1 MEDFIKFKINI
12 KVEDGKKVFGKFP
25 NGWQNLK
32 KSRYNNEPNFAV
44 LTGSTNGITVIDL
57 DAKDPEFRALKWFV
71 DNFGPIEEQN
81 TLISKSIRGGYHVY
95 FKYTPL
101 IKGKNIEEM
110 NIDIKTD
117 GGCAF
122 EGLGYMIINTAQP
135 RTLSESEIKII
146 QSLYHTE
153 VRKKKDLLELKQ
165 VSKMF
170 DMNPA
175 TKWLIE
181 SKENGGRK
189 LTPDDYKCLITKDKK
204 HSDTGHSCIYLNVD
218 GTANKVCF
226 SCGSINVQKNELKVL
241 MKCLKIV
248 LSTEENSVFQTLTED
263 LLEITKSGKYKRD
276 KQGIVYKQVKPYAY
290 TRYKEP
296 LDFLNEIFL
305 DDKTFM
311 SHVNNMDNMVK
322 FMKQTNSSDFLF
334 IEYEYTT
341 DTPLMDSIL
350 DYQFNPETRDFIY
363 ACLGRLFGIR
373 DTLGFMLYLLGEPG
387 CGKSLIIDIICEC
400 FDDVGAI
407 GSTFEEKF
415 GLSFLYNK
423 DIVVCDDLPKNIS
436 KLFPQ
441 QTFQTIITCGKVPI
455 SVKGG
460 DGFTIDWTVPLLWAG
475 NWFPDYIDKG
485 QISRRMLVAN
495 FEKHVSRPD
504 PTLKQRIV
512 STELPA
518 IIYKSLLA
526 YKKLLDN
533 IGKKDIWGVC
543 PEYFSDQQQDQKME
557 TNPLFRFLLERT
569 VYKAGN
575 RMLMSDI
582 KDGFS
587 AYIGKPIR
595 KMDNGTFAQA
605 NSEYIVE
612 TVKICKHCTKKAEK
626 GCCES
631 YCHKDRLCKVTV
643 LNIELMNE
651 Y

>member
-1 MEDFIKFKINI
+1 M
-12 KVEDGKKVFGKFP
+12 KVEKK
-25 NGWQNLK
+25 
-32 KSRYNNEPNFAV
+32 
-44 LTGSTNGITVIDL
+44 
-57 DAKDPEFRALKWFV
+57 
-71 DNFGPIEEQN
+71 
-81 TLISKSIRGGYHVY
+81 
-95 FKYTPL
+95 
-101 IKGKNIEEM
+101 
-110 NIDIKTD
+110 
-117 GGCAF
+117 
-122 EGLGYMIINTAQP
+122 
-135 RTLSESEIKII
+135 
-146 QSLYHTE
+146 
-153 VRKKKDLLELKQ
+153 
-165 VSKMF
+165 
-170 DMNPA
+170 
-175 TKWLIE
+175 
-181 SKENGGRK
+181 
-189 LTPDDYKCLITKDKK
+189 
-204 HSDTGHSCIYLNVD
+204 
-218 GTANKVCF
+218 
-226 SCGSINVQKNELKVL
+226 ELKVL

-248 LSTEENSVFQTLTED
+248 LATEENSVFQTLTED
-263 LLEITKSGKYKRD
+263 LLEITKSGNYKRD

-290 TRYKEP
+290 IRYKEP

-322 FMKQTNSSDFLF
+322 FMKQTNNSNFPF
-334 IEYEYTT
+334 IEYDKDYLGFSNGVLNKVTCEFTEIANVTVKKYFDQEFNYTT

-387 CGKSLIIDIICEC
+387 CGKSLIIDIMCEC
-400 FDDVGAI
+400 FDNIGAI

-423 DIVVCDDLPKNIS
+423 DVVVCDDLPKNIS

-441 QTFQTIITCGKVPI
+441 QTFQTIITCGKIPV

-460 DGFTIDWTVPLLWAG
+460 DGFTIDWNVPLLWAG

-512 STELPA
+512 ATELPA

-533 IGKKDIWGVC
+533 IGKRDIWGIC

-557 TNPLFRFLLERT
+557 TNPLFRFLLEKT
-569 VYKAGN
+569 FYKEGN

-582 KDGFS
+582 KEQFS

-605 NSEYIVE
+605 NTEYIVE
-612 TVKICKHCTKKAEK
+612 KSMICKHCTKKAEK

-631 YCHKDRLCKVTV
+631 YCHNDRLCRVTV
-643 LNIELMNE
+643 FNIELVNE